1 MISRKKLD
9 EQGFQNYQIE
19 EIFLAVK
26 NGVDEDLINKYLVNV
41 DLDNLQMIQVR
52 KGLQDGL
59 DVSLYARNTLS
70 DTDMEHIRLQLLDE
84 KMKKEEE
91 QKKKVKQEQRIINK
105 EKRKGRLDGIKSF
118 LTILLIL
125 TIFAGLGFAGYLFRD
140 TIAKSF
146 DVLELELSGNSIEL
160 EYGTKFD
167 AEDYVVKATDG
178 EEIIQIWPS
187 FTADELG
194 EFDLQ
199 YVITNNVKAV
209 KKHLKVKVVD
219 TTEPLIKLSEKNISL
234 TRDVD
239 DFNGFKFID
248 SVSDNY
254 DPSPKVEIGKIDW
267 TKRSQDIE
275 YKVTDSSGNTA
286 TALLKVEIKNKPQTA
301 YTPPSNNND
310 SSNASSSN
318 TDTQPSSNTSSS
330 NSSASGSSSST
341 TSESYTI
348 DYEDYQP
355 SNNQYDVTITNNNT
369 GDSTTVSG
377 DNFPVNG
384 SDEEIWNAVEDI
396 FNPKP

>member
-140 TIAKSF
+140 TIAKYF
-146 DVLELELSGNSIEL
+146 DVLELELSDNSIEL

-167 AEDYVVKATDG
+167 AEDYVVKATDC

-239 DFNGFKFID
+239 DFNGFKYID

-286 TALLKVEIKNKPQTA
+286 LA
-301 YTPPSNNND
+301 
-310 SSNASSSN
+310 
-318 TDTQPSSNTSSS
+318 
-330 NSSASGSSSST
+330 
-341 TSESYTI
+341 
-348 DYEDYQP
+348 
-355 SNNQYDVTITNNNT
+355 
-369 GDSTTVSG
+369 
-377 DNFPVNG
+377 
-384 SDEEIWNAVEDI
+384 
-396 FNPKP
+396 

>member
-140 TIAKSF
+140 TIAKYF
-146 DVLELELSGNSIEL
+146 DVLELELSDNSIEL

-234 TRDVD
+234 IRDVD
-239 DFNGFKFID
+239 DFNGFKYID

>member
-41 DLDNLQMIQVR
+41 DLDNLQMIQIR

-59 DVSLYARNTLS
+59 DVSLYARKNMD

-84 KMKKEEE
+84 KLKKEEE
-91 QKKKVKQEQRIINK
+91 QKKKVKQEQKIINK
-105 EKRKGRLDGIKSF
+105 EKRKGRLEGIKSF
-118 LTILLIL
+118 LMILLIL

-140 TIAKSF
+140 TIAKYF
-146 DVLELELSGNSIEL
+146 DVLELELSDNSIEL

-194 EFDLQ
+194 DFDLQ

-219 TTEPLIKLSEKNISL
+219 TTEPIIKLSEKNISL
-234 TRDVD
+234 TRDID
-239 DFNGFKFID
+239 DFNGFKYID

-267 TKRSQDIE
+267 TKRSQEIE
-275 YKVTDSSGNTA
+275 YKVTDSSGNSA
-286 TALLKVEIKNKPQTA
+286 TELLRVEIKNKPQTA

>member
-140 TIAKSF
+140 TIAKYF
-146 DVLELELSGNSIEL
+146 DVLELELSSNSIEL
-160 EYGTKFD
+160 EYGAKFD

-239 DFNGFKFID
+239 DFNGFKYID

-310 SSNASSSN
+310 SLNASSSN

>member
-140 TIAKSF
+140 TIAKYF
-146 DVLELELSGNSIEL
+146 DVLELELSDNSIEL

-178 EEIIQIWPS
+178 EEIIQI
-187 FTADELG
+187 
-194 EFDLQ
+194 
-199 YVITNNVKAV
+199 
-209 KKHLKVKVVD
+209 
-219 TTEPLIKLSEKNISL
+219 
-234 TRDVD
+234 
-239 DFNGFKFID
+239 
-248 SVSDNY
+248 
-254 DPSPKVEIGKIDW
+254 
-267 TKRSQDIE
+267 
-275 YKVTDSSGNTA
+275 
-286 TALLKVEIKNKPQTA
+286 
-301 YTPPSNNND
+301 
-310 SSNASSSN
+310 
-318 TDTQPSSNTSSS
+318 
-330 NSSASGSSSST
+330 
-341 TSESYTI
+341 
-348 DYEDYQP
+348 
-355 SNNQYDVTITNNNT
+355 
-369 GDSTTVSG
+369 
-377 DNFPVNG
+377 
-384 SDEEIWNAVEDI
+384 
-396 FNPKP
+396 

>member
-26 NGVDEDLINKYLVNV
+26 NGVNEDLINKYLVNV

-140 TIAKSF
+140 TIAKYF
-146 DVLELELSGNSIEL
+146 DVLELELSDNSIEL

-234 TRDVD
+234 IRDVD
-239 DFNGFKFID
+239 DFNGFKYID

>member
-140 TIAKSF
+140 TIAKYF

-239 DFNGFKFID
+239 DFNGFKYID

-254 DPSPKVEIGKIDW
+254 DPSPKVEIEKIDW

>member
-140 TIAKSF
+140 TIAKYF
-146 DVLELELSGNSIEL
+146 DVLELELSDNSIEL

-239 DFNGFKFID
+239 DFNGFKYID

-254 DPSPKVEIGKIDW
+254 DPSPKVEIEKIDW

>member
-140 TIAKSF
+140 TIAKYF
-146 DVLELELSGNSIEL
+146 DVLELELSDNSIEL

-239 DFNGFKFID
+239 DFNGFKYID

>member
-140 TIAKSF
+140 TIAKYF
-146 DVLELELSGNSIEL
+146 DVLELELSDNSIEL

-239 DFNGFKFID
+239 DFNGFKYID

-355 SNNQYDVTITNNNT
+355 SNGQYDVTITNNNT

>member
-91 QKKKVKQEQRIINK
+91 QKKKVKQEQRIIKK

-140 TIAKSF
+140 TIAKYF
-146 DVLELELSGNSIEL
+146 DVLELELSSNSIEL

-239 DFNGFKFID
+239 DFNGFKYID

-330 NSSASGSSSST
+330 NSSASGSSSTT

-355 SNNQYDVTITNNNT
+355 SNGQHDVTITNNNT

>member
-41 DLDNLQMIQVR
+41 DLDNLQMIQIR

-59 DVSLYARNTLS
+59 DVSLYARKNMD

-140 TIAKSF
+140 TIAKYF
-146 DVLELELSGNSIEL
+146 DVLELELSSNSIEL
-160 EYGTKFD
+160 EYGAKFD

-239 DFNGFKFID
+239 DFNGFKYID

>member
-1 MISRKKLD
+1 M
-9 EQGFQNYQIE
+9 
-19 EIFLAVK
+19 
-26 NGVDEDLINKYLVNV
+26 
-41 DLDNLQMIQVR
+41 
-52 KGLQDGL
+52 
-59 DVSLYARNTLS
+59 
-70 DTDMEHIRLQLLDE
+70 
-84 KMKKEEE
+84 
-91 QKKKVKQEQRIINK
+91 
-105 EKRKGRLDGIKSF
+105 
-118 LTILLIL
+118 
-125 TIFAGLGFAGYLFRD
+125 
-140 TIAKSF
+140 
-146 DVLELELSGNSIEL
+146 
-160 EYGTKFD
+160 
-167 AEDYVVKATDG
+167 
-178 EEIIQIWPS
+178 
-187 FTADELG
+187 
-194 EFDLQ
+194 
-199 YVITNNVKAV
+199 
-209 KKHLKVKVVD
+209 VD

-239 DFNGFKFID
+239 DFNGFKYID